1 MVQTRKKATT
11 TYYQVLGI
19 SHAAT
24 SQEIRKA
31 YHQLAKIYHPDTKVG
46 LSDVGK
52 ETYVNRLKEIN
63 KAYAVLSHPK
73 LRKHYDIS
81 LNQQVVPWLK
91 PQAKQSANPFF
102 SEKITETQSKG
113 FLNRL
118 CSSFYHL
125 TRPFWAGKRA
135 FIRGVN
141 ELCKGALTVERY

>member
-1 MVQTRKKATT
+1 MVQIGKKPTT

-46 LSDVGK
+46 LSEVGK
-52 ETYVNRLKEIN
+52 ETCVNRLKEIN

-73 LRKHYDIS
+73 LRRHYDIS
-81 LNQQVVPWLK
+81 LNEQVVPWVK
-91 PQAKQSANPFF
+91 SQAKQSVNPFF
-102 SEKITETQSKG
+102 SENMIETRLKG

-118 CSSFYHL
+118 WSSFYS
-125 TRPFWAGKRA
+125 
-135 FIRGVN
+135 FILSG
-141 ELCKGALTVERY
+141 G